1 MTQPQETTPTV
12 ALTDLVHDRCNFQDR
27 EFEAFVDRFMEKWM
41 PGFPLQLL
49 ERDYDRWEIE
59 PDYTYTVESELPPDC
74 DDMHETFFVMDRE
87 GERHEFAE
95 ESDAEEFCDE
105 QREEDEQSGL
115 GFPWAWNWCH
125 YPADNIHDDDLRAAG
140 FTVAQYSTSDG
151 DQYRVCGIDGC
162 GYSFH
167 GSHYASLC
175 AIVCIRWGRAV
186 DTDNG
191 PAYLTLGRMMNGE
204 QST

>member
-1 MTQPQETTPTV
+1 MSQAEETTPTV

-27 EFEAFVDRFMEKWM
+27 EFEAFVDRFMDKWM

-49 ERDYDRWEIE
+49 ERDDYDRWEIE
-59 PDYTYTVESELPPDC
+59 PDYTYTVEMVADDDPMDPDG
-74 DDMHETFFVMDRE
+74 EPNPYSVEDRE
-87 GERHEFAE
+87 GTVHFFDREHK
-95 ESDAEEFCDE
+95 AEEFCDE
-105 QREEDEQSGL
+105 QREEDEQGRL

-140 FTVAQYSTSDG
+140 FTVAQYRTSDG

-175 AIVCIRWGRAV
+175 AIAHIRWGCEV
-186 DTDNG
+186 KTDNG
-191 PAYLTLGRMMNGE
+191 PAYLTL
-204 QST
+204 ST